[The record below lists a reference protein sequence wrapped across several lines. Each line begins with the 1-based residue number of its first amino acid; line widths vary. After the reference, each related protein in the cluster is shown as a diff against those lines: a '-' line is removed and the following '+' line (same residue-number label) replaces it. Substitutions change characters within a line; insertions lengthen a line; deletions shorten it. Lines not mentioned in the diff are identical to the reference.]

1 MLLIDQEN
9 DDAMNNA
16 LKYTGF
22 IAILALFT
30 VAITTGHFDA
40 YAKPTVKS
48 NEKICGDH
56 LCKDASDT
64 GASQER
70 AKAQEQ
76 ITKGKTRTPSSVPPG
91 QEEGKGPKNLAA
103 MAQTFDESDLGSV
116 LRLSNANLPLV
127 MPLVRGLYDG
137 KDVFYISTEASD
149 SDVATLLTKF
159 TNFPVTYAPALAKTP
174 ETGLANIFVFK
185 NGITGAGV
193 LGFQPNVVDSI
204 PGKAEYS
211 ALWKVNFVEWKDP
224 TKATILGSDD
234 EISEAQTKGMITV
247 TPSNIVVNCPIVQ
260 WGGDSEGTVPAGHMK
275 IRDSTDLTDTTPYG
289 GGQVLKIDTK
299 KMQVTFVAHRGFGPD
314 GSTIYYIVTDASME
328 DPANM
333 MGVVY
338 TPKTAALV
346 VSSASSDL
354 YQFTNGIQG
363 TGPMGFQAGIGS
375 TKPGDQFYSPIWRIS
390 MITWNDASNAS
401 VLENTH
407 DITSKGDQ
415 IKVMPAG
422 MVVNCPFI
430 DAETVYSHMK

>member
-1 MLLIDQEN
+1 
-9 DDAMNNA
+9 MNQK
-16 LKYTGF
+16 LKYIGLL
-22 IAILALFT
+22 AILPVLTIALISAPAEAKT
-30 VAITTGHFDA
+30 VV
-40 YAKPTVKS
+40 AKSEFHKGLIRG
-48 NEKICGDH
+48 KICGDK
-56 LCKDASDT
+56 LCGGLPHQPPKTMMEKDHSMMEKDH
-64 GASQER
+64 SMMME
-70 AKAQEQ
+70 K
-76 ITKGKTRTPSSVPPG
+76 S
-91 QEEGKGPKNLAA
+91 
-103 MAQTFDESDLGSV
+103 MESKDLGSV
-116 LRLSNANLPLV
+116 LKLSNTNLPLV
-127 MPLVRGLYDG
+127 IPLVRGLYDG

-159 TNFPVTYAPALAKTP
+159 TNFPVTFAPSLAKTP
-174 ETGLANIFVFK
+174 ENGLANIFVFK
-185 NGITGAGV
+185 NGVADAGV

-224 TKATILGSDD
+224 TKATVLGSDD
-234 EISEAQTKGMITV
+234 EIAEAMTNGLVTV
-247 TPSNIVVNCPIVQ
+247 TPSTIIVNCPIVQ
-260 WGGDSEGTVPAGHMK
+260 WGGDGEGIIPAGHMK
-275 IRDSTDLTDTTPYG
+275 IKDTAELTDTTPYV
-289 GGQVLKIDTK
+289 GGQVLNIDTK

-375 TKPGDQFYSPIWRIS
+375 TKPGDQFYSPMWRIS

-401 VLENTH
+401 VLENSH

-430 DAETVYSHMK
+430 DAATVYSHMK